1 MPIRPAL
8 CCLALLA
15 SAVSASAA
23 EGAPPAVG
31 RIFWGDALQP
41 GQALCTGTLIAPD
54 LVLTAAHC
62 VRDAVDRPGRLRFEA
77 GRDGA
82 RIASARR
89 GAAVVLAAAEA
100 GAPPLSADVALV
112 RLDRPIPART
122 VPPIPLAPPPDP
134 GAIGTPYV
142 RWGYTRALPDV
153 PGRADCPLV
162 AVGRGVVGLGCAA
175 ESGHSG
181 APALAAGENGW
192 TVAAVFVAA
201 VRFAGADAAYAA
213 VPPAS
218 FRHAPR

>member
-1 MPIRPAL
+1 MVIRPAL
-8 CCLALLA
+8 CCLALLG
-15 SAVSASAA
+15 SAATTAEA

-62 VRDAVDRPGRLRFEA
+62 VRDAADRPGRLRFEA

-89 GAAVVLAAAEA
+89 GAAVILAPVEPGAPALAAD
-100 GAPPLSADVALV
+100 LALV

-122 VPPIPLAPPPDP
+122 VAPIPLAPPPDVEAL
-134 GAIGTPYV
+134 GAAYV
-142 RWGYTRALPDV
+142 RWGYTRALPDAPV
-153 PGRADCPLV
+153 RTDCPLV
-162 AVGRGVVGLGCAA
+162 AVGPGVIGLGCAA

-201 VRFAGADAAYAA
+201 VRLGGAEGAYAA
-213 VPPAS
+213 VPPGA
-218 FRHAPR
+218 FRAAPP